1 MLKKIPPVLN
11 GDLLKILRDM
21 GHGDEL
27 TISDANYPSMS
38 TSKRLVRTDGISMT
52 DALAAILEIFPLDD
66 FVDSPVFLMSPGPD
80 KAPPL
85 LGPVQKI
92 VDKAHGKKVK
102 VTAVPRF
109 DFYDQAR
116 ESFACVATS
125 ERRLYGDIIIKKGI
139 LRPGEK

>member
-1 MLKKIPPVLN
+1 MLRGIPPVLN

-21 GHGDEL
+21 GHADEL
-27 TISDANYPSMS
+27 VISDANYPSAS
-38 TSKRLVRTDGISMT
+38 TSQRLVRTDGISMT
-52 DALAAILEIFPLDD
+52 DALSAILEIFPLDD
-66 FVDSPVFLMSPGPD
+66 FVDSPVFLMSPGPG
-80 KAPPL
+80 KVPPL

-102 VTAVPRF
+102 IAPVPRF

-116 ESFACVATS
+116 QAYACVATN

>member
-66 FVDSPVFLMSPGPD
+66 FVDSPVFLMSPGPG
-80 KAPPL
+80 KVPPL

-116 ESFACVATS
+116 ESFACVATA